1 MSEQRQAV
9 DFLRR
14 RYAAAIMHDDMDTA
28 CRLRL
33 QLDAIMNRARLAA
46 PPQAPDSFATAVEPR
61 ATSTPQCELRLLV
74 TTPLEAGSRR

>member
-1 MSEQRQAV
+1 MPEQRQAV

-33 QLDAIMNRARLAA
+33 QLDAILNRARLAP
-46 PPQAPDSFATAVEPR
+46 PPQAPASFATAVEPHPR
-61 ATSTPQCELRLLV
+61 PAPQGELRLLV
-74 TTPLEAGSRR
+74 TTPLEAGSRP